1 MAINWADGDS
11 GALVAGGNR
20 LEYACYGPAP
30 EIAPTIVMLHEG
42 LGCLALWRDFPS
54 KIANA
59 TGFGVFA
66 YSRAGYGGSDPAE
79 LPRPLDYMTREA
91 KEVLPRILDRMGFKA
106 GILLG
111 HSDGAT
117 ISAIY
122 AGSVEDYRV
131 RGLILMAPHF
141 FTEEIGLDA
150 IAKTKEAFAQGGLR
164 ERMAK
169 YHNNP
174 ENAFM
179 GWNDAWLNPG
189 FKAWNVSDVIDHL
202 RIPVLA
208 IQGREDQY
216 GTLAQIKEIEERIY
230 SPIEIAILDN
240 CRHAPHFDQPE
251 ATLKAIIEF
260 ALRLRRMEEEDVAC
274 A

>member
-1 MAINWADGDS
+1 MTITWTDGGRGTLKAIGKS
-11 GALVAGGNR
+11 

-30 EIAPTIVMLHEG
+30 DIAPTIVMLHEG
-42 LGCLALWRDFPS
+42 LGCLALWRDFPE
-54 KIANA
+54 KIARA

-66 YSRAGYGGSDPAE
+66 YSRAGYGASDLAE

-91 KEVLPRILDRMGFKA
+91 VEVLPEVLDGFGFRT

-122 AGSVEDYRV
+122 GGSVEDYRV

-141 FTEEIGLDA
+141 FTEEMGLA
-150 IAKTKEAFAQGGLR
+150 EIAKAKDAFETTDLR

-169 YHNNP
+169 YHRDP
-174 ENAFM
+174 ENTFR
-179 GWNDAWLNPG
+179 GWNDAWLDPG
-189 FKAWNVSDVIDHL
+189 FKAWNVAEAIDHL

-216 GTLAQIKEIEERIY
+216 GTLAQINEIEERIY
-230 SPIEIAILDN
+230 SPVETAILDD
-240 CRHAPHFDQPE
+240 CRHAPHQDQPE
-251 ATLKAIIEF
+251 ATLSAITDF
-260 ALRLRRMEEEDVAC
+260 ALRLRRMEEEEVKC